1 MVQIYYSNVNNRS
14 KNNDFL
20 PNSTSQIRY
29 FFYKCLLRSFP
40 SDFVPRSMAATVLHD
55 MVLNCDVQGLKAP
68 DTNWWMVLGLARLWG
83 KTGFWQVFFGPKP
96 IGSNQ
101 KRGSDLGKKEWN
113 AWSFEV
119 WSWWVWNS
127 AVDFLLFFCSWGAQ
141 TKKRVVMDFGKATI
155 KDLQKEG
162 VDVKAG
168 GSFCLMSSSTLIG
181 LW

>member
-29 FFYKCLLRSFP
+29 FFYKCLLCSFP

-83 KTGFWQVFFGPKP
+83 KTVFWQVFFGPKP

-101 KRGSDLGKKEWN
+101 KNGAAIWEKRNGMLGVLK
-113 AWSFEV
+113 FEV
-119 WSWWVWNS
+119 DEFEIPQLISCCFSAPGVPKQKSELSWSLARQLS
-127 AVDFLLFFCSWGAQ
+127 RICR
-141 TKKRVVMDFGKATI
+141 KRVLTSRR
-155 KDLQKEG
+155 
-162 VDVKAG
+162 G
-168 GSFCLMSSSTLIG
+168 GLSV
-181 LW
+181 WWAVPPW